1 MQELIIY
8 YRGVFLVKKTK
19 QLFAGLIL
27 LVSGLGTLQAAE
39 ECPSKLMEGSVC
51 LPKGFAV
58 EPTPGGYTLNLTE
71 GHTQISHDVYG
82 LHMLILWIC
91 VLVGIGV
98 FGTMFYSIYHHRKS
112 KGHVAEQFHENT
124 TVEIIWTI
132 IPALILLAMAIPATK
147 TMIEMDGVEESDM
160 TIKVTGWQW
169 KWEYE
174 YLGNDIRFFSSL
186 DHASNMARQLD
197 SNTDPRSVAHYLLR
211 VDEPLVIPVNKKI
224 RFVFT
229 AADVL
234 HSWWVPDLGWK
245 KDAIPGF
252 INEAWASVDEP
263 GIYRGQCTELCGR
276 DHAFMPVVVI
286 AMEQEDYDAWA
297 TQKHEQECKAKG
309 SADMP
314 HDDLV
319 AKGAEI
325 YEKNC
330 STCHMPDGGGIAG
343 AFPALRGSAVV
354 NGDINAQATLI
365 LNGKNAMPAF
375 GKQLSA
381 TELASVI
388 TYTRNALG
396 NAKGDEIQPKAI
408 KAKLPKSDDDDDGC
422 AAKPAKTDKDNKP
435 AKAEVTDKAEEHAQK
450 PAEAPVAS
458 KKAVTKKAVEK
469 HEESIPATKPASKS
483 SNSVVEPETVS
494 KPKLTGSKPNNKN
507 DARELTQHQAKALA
521 QDSSANADLISAGQT
536 VFETNCSSC
545 HQKDGGG
552 MPPVFPA
559 LTGSA
564 IVKGDIKAQANLVMK
579 GKGSMPA
586 FGGKLTPAELAQVIT
601 YTRNALGNANGDSIT
616 ADQIQKLMQ
625 GKDEPTVES
634 SVAPESPANKVEEK
648 DLKAEDAKPVEDKNA
663 ESSDKTE
670 SVANDEQVAK
680 TDEAKLDADAD
691 KEIAAKANEANDKT
705 KETADDEAAVV
716 GEKTL
721 DELVAQGES
730 VYEKNCQSCH
740 QPEGVGMPPVF
751 PALKGS
757 AVVTGAIDAQIE
769 IMLKGKGVMPA
780 FGKTLSALDF
790 ASVLAFTRNKLGNST
805 GDFKQPSEIEAL
817 QLAK

>member
-1 MQELIIY
+1 
-8 YRGVFLVKKTK
+8 VKKTK

-27 LVSGLGTLQAAE
+27 LMSGLGTVQAVE

-51 LPKGFAV
+51 LPKGFPV
-58 EPTPGGYTLNLTE
+58 EATPGGYTLNLTE
-71 GHTQISHDVYG
+71 GHTQVSHDVYD

-91 VLVGIGV
+91 VFVGIGV

-160 TIKVTGWQW
+160 TVKVTGWQW
-169 KWEYE
+169 KWEYD
-174 YLGNDIRFFSSL
+174 YLGSDIHFFSNL
-186 DHASNMARQLD
+186 DHASNQARQLD
-197 SNTDPRSVAHYLLR
+197 STTDPRSVSHYLLR

-286 AMEQEDYDAWA
+286 AMEQADYDAWA

-309 SADMP
+309 SADMS

-422 AAKPAKTDKDNKP
+422 AAKPAKTEKP
-435 AKAEVTDKAEEHAQK
+435 AKAEVADKTVESAQK
-450 PAEAPVAS
+450 SAENPVVS
-458 KKAVTKKAVEK
+458 KKSAAKKVVEK
-469 HEESIPATKPASKS
+469 NEEGILATKPASKS
-483 SNSVVEPETVS
+483 LNNVVEPETVN
-494 KPKLTGSKPNNKN
+494 KPNNKN
-507 DARELTQHQAKALA
+507 NARELTQHQASALA
-521 QDSSANADLISAGQT
+521 QDSPSNADLISAGQA
-536 VFETNCSSC
+536 VYETNCSSC
-545 HQKDGGG
+545 HQKNGGG

-564 IVKGDIKAQANLVMK
+564 VIKGDINAQANLVMG

-586 FGGKLTPAELAQVIT
+586 FGGKLTPVELAQVIT
-601 YTRNALGNANGDSIT
+601 YTRNALGNANGDAIT
-616 ADQIQKLMQ
+616 AAQIEKLMQ
-625 GKDEPTVES
+625 GKNEATSES
-634 SVAPESPANKVEEK
+634 SDVPANKGEEK
-648 DLKAEDAKPVEDKNA
+648 DLK
-663 ESSDKTE
+663 
-670 SVANDEQVAK
+670 
-680 TDEAKLDADAD
+680 TDETKADANAD
-691 KEIAAKANEANDKT
+691 EEVVAIASEADNKV
-705 KETADDEAAVV
+705 KETADDKTAVTS
-716 GEKTL
+716 EKTL

-730 VYEKNCQSCH
+730 VYAKSCQSCH

-757 AVVTGAIDAQIE
+757 AVVIGAIDAQIE
-769 IMLKGKGVMPA
+769 LMIKGKGMMPA
-780 FGKTLSALDF
+780 FGSTLSAEDF
-790 ASVLAFTRNKLGNST
+790 ASVLAFTRNKLNAA

-817 QLAK
+817 QSAN

>member
-1 MQELIIY
+1 
-8 YRGVFLVKKTK
+8 
-19 QLFAGLIL
+19 
-27 LVSGLGTLQAAE
+27 
-39 ECPSKLMEGSVC
+39 MEGSVC
-51 LPKGFAV
+51 LPKGFPV
-58 EPTPGGYTLNLTE
+58 EATPGGYTLNLTE
-71 GHTQISHDVYG
+71 GHTQVSHDVYD

-91 VLVGIGV
+91 VFVGIGV

-147 TMIEMDGVEESDM
+147 TMMEMDDVKESDM
-160 TIKVTGWQW
+160 TVKVTGWQW

-174 YLGNDIRFFSSL
+174 YLGDDIHFFSSL

-197 SNTDPRSVAHYLLR
+197 SNTDPRSVSHYLLR

-286 AMEQEDYDAWA
+286 AMEQADYDAWA

-309 SADMP
+309 SADMS

-396 NAKGDEIQPKAI
+396 NTKGDEIQPKAI
-408 KAKLPKSDDDDDGC
+408 KAKLPKSDDEDDNC
-422 AAKPAKTDKDNKP
+422 AAKPAKVTVDKSGKEEA
-435 AKAEVTDKAEEHAQK
+435 AKAD
-450 PAEAPVAS
+450 
-458 KKAVTKKAVEK
+458 
-469 HEESIPATKPASKS
+469 ES
-483 SNSVVEPETVS
+483 
-494 KPKLTGSKPNNKN
+494 
-507 DARELTQHQAKALA
+507 
-521 QDSSANADLISAGQT
+521 
-536 VFETNCSSC
+536 
-545 HQKDGGG
+545 
-552 MPPVFPA
+552 
-559 LTGSA
+559 
-564 IVKGDIKAQANLVMK
+564 
-579 GKGSMPA
+579 
-586 FGGKLTPAELAQVIT
+586 
-601 YTRNALGNANGDSIT
+601 
-616 ADQIQKLMQ
+616 
-625 GKDEPTVES
+625 
-634 SVAPESPANKVEEK
+634 
-648 DLKAEDAKPVEDKNA
+648 KAED
-663 ESSDKTE
+663 
-670 SVANDEQVAK
+670 VAK
-680 TDEAKLDADAD
+680 TDADETKITANAD
-691 KEIAAKANEANDKT
+691 KEPAATATANQPDKKAKASDSDKP
-705 KETADDEAAVV
+705 A
-716 GEKTL
+716 EKTL

-757 AVVTGAIDAQIE
+757 AVVTGPIDTQIE
-769 IMLKGKGVMPA
+769 IMLKGKGMMPA
-780 FGKTLSALDF
+780 FGGTLSAGDF

-817 QLAK
+817 QSANK

>member
-1 MQELIIY
+1 M
-8 YRGVFLVKKTK
+8 KKTK

-39 ECPSKLMEGSVC
+39 ECPSKMMEGSVC
-51 LPKGFAV
+51 LPKGFPV
-58 EPTPGGYTLNLTE
+58 EAMPGGYKLNLTE
-71 GHTQISHDVYG
+71 GHTQISHDVYD

-112 KGHVAEQFHENT
+112 KGHKAEQFHENT
-124 TVEIIWTI
+124 LVEIIWTI

-147 TMIEMDGVEESDM
+147 TMMEMDNVKESDM
-160 TIKVTGWQW
+160 TVKVTGWQW

-174 YLGNDIRFFSSL
+174 YLGSDIRFFSNL
-186 DHASNMARQLD
+186 DHASNQARQLD
-197 SNTDPRSVAHYLLR
+197 SNTDPRSVSHYLLR

-286 AMEQEDYDAWA
+286 AMEQGDYDAWA
-297 TQKHEQECKAKG
+297 EKKGLEVCKGK
-309 SADMP
+309 SAVDLP
-314 HDDLV
+314 HDELMT
-319 AKGAEI
+319 KGAET
-325 YEKNC
+325 YASNC
-330 STCHMPDGGGIAG
+330 ATCHMADGAGIPG

-354 NGDINAQATLI
+354 NGDIDAQANLI

-396 NAKGDEIQPKAI
+396 NSKGDEIQPKAI
-408 KAKLPKSDDDDDGC
+408 KEKLPDSGDDDACGKPVKADKEKKSAKEAVVKAKEQDG
-422 AAKPAKTDKDNKP
+422 D
-435 AKAEVTDKAEEHAQK
+435 EGQK
-450 PAEAPVAS
+450 QPTGHKSVAS
-458 KKAVTKKAVEK
+458 DT
-469 HEESIPATKPASKS
+469 SS
-483 SNSVVEPETVS
+483 SNDQLTAGKTVY
-494 KPKLTGSKPNNKN
+494 
-507 DARELTQHQAKALA
+507 
-521 QDSSANADLISAGQT
+521 
-536 VFETNCSSC
+536 ETNCASC
-545 HQKDGGG
+545 HQKEGGG
-552 MPPVFPA
+552 MPPMFPA

-564 IVKGDIKAQANLVMK
+564 VVKGDIKAQANLVLK

-601 YTRNALGNANGDSIT
+601 YTRNALGNSNGDAIK
-616 ADQIQKLMQ
+616 ADQIEKLLQ
-625 GKDEPTVES
+625 DKEES
-634 SVAPESPANKVEEK
+634 ADGNSAEGNKPKPES
-648 DLKAEDAKPVEDKNA
+648 NA
-663 ESSDKTE
+663 EKTE
-670 SVANDEQVAK
+670 K
-680 TDEAKLDADAD
+680 TVKADEAKADAIAD
-691 KEIAAKANEANDKT
+691 KEKAAAPTGSDNKANESDNVK
-705 KETADDEAAVV
+705 AATVV
-716 GEKTL
+716 AEKSL

-740 QPEGVGMPPVF
+740 QADGVGMPPMF

-757 AVVTGAIDAQIE
+757 PVVTGAIDAQVGL
-769 IMLKGKGVMPA
+769 MLKGKGMMPA
-780 FGKTLSALDF
+780 FGNKLNAVDF
-790 ASVLAFTRNKLGNST
+790 ASILAFTRNKLGNST

-817 QLAK
+817 QSANK

>member
-1 MQELIIY
+1 MNAVFFEAMQTIQEFIIY
-8 YRGVFLVKKTK
+8 YRGVFSVKKTK

-27 LVSGLGTLQAAE
+27 LMSGLGTVQAVE

-51 LPKGFAV
+51 LPKGFPV
-58 EPTPGGYTLNLTE
+58 EATPGGYTLNLTE
-71 GHTQISHDVYG
+71 GHTQVSHDVYD

-91 VLVGIGV
+91 VFVGIGV

-147 TMIEMDGVEESDM
+147 TMMEMDDVKESDM

-174 YLGNDIRFFSSL
+174 YLGNDIHFFSSL

-197 SNTDPRSVAHYLLR
+197 SNTDPRSVSHYLLR

-286 AMEQEDYDAWA
+286 AMEQADYDAWA

-309 SADMP
+309 SADMS

-388 TYTRNALG
+388 TFTRNALG

-408 KAKLPKSDDDDDGC
+408 KAKLPKSDDDDDNC
-422 AAKPAKTDKDNKP
+422 VTKPAKVTVDNLGKEEA
-435 AKAEVTDKAEEHAQK
+435 AKADESKAEA
-450 PAEAPVAS
+450 
-458 KKAVTKKAVEK
+458 
-469 HEESIPATKPASKS
+469 
-483 SNSVVEPETVS
+483 
-494 KPKLTGSKPNNKN
+494 
-507 DARELTQHQAKALA
+507 
-521 QDSSANADLISAGQT
+521 
-536 VFETNCSSC
+536 
-545 HQKDGGG
+545 
-552 MPPVFPA
+552 
-559 LTGSA
+559 
-564 IVKGDIKAQANLVMK
+564 
-579 GKGSMPA
+579 
-586 FGGKLTPAELAQVIT
+586 
-601 YTRNALGNANGDSIT
+601 
-616 ADQIQKLMQ
+616 
-625 GKDEPTVES
+625 
-634 SVAPESPANKVEEK
+634 
-648 DLKAEDAKPVEDKNA
+648 
-663 ESSDKTE
+663 
-670 SVANDEQVAK
+670 VAK
-680 TDEAKLDADAD
+680 TDADETKITANSDKKPATTATTNQSDNKAKVSGSD
-691 KEIAAKANEANDKT
+691 KLA
-705 KETADDEAAVV
+705 
-716 GEKTL
+716 EKTL

-740 QPEGVGMPPVF
+740 QPEGVGMPPAF

-757 AVVTGAIDAQIE
+757 AVVTGSIDAQIK
-769 IMLKGKGVMPA
+769 IMLKGKGMMPA
-780 FGKTLSALDF
+780 FGGTLSAGDF

-817 QLAK
+817 QSANK

>member
-1 MQELIIY
+1 M
-8 YRGVFLVKKTK
+8 KKTK

-27 LVSGLGTLQAAE
+27 LVSGLGTVQAAE

-51 LPKGFAV
+51 LPKGFPV

-71 GHTQISHDVYG
+71 GHTQISHDVYD

-174 YLGNDIRFFSSL
+174 YLGHDIRFFSSL

-297 TQKHEQECKAKG
+297 TQKHEQECKAK
-309 SADMP
+309 SNVDMS

-330 STCHMPDGGGIAG
+330 STCHMPDGDGIAG

-354 NGDINAQATLI
+354 NGDINAQASLV

-381 TELASVI
+381 TELAAVI

-422 AAKPAKTDKDNKP
+422 AAKPAKTDKDDKP
-435 AKAEVTDKAEEHAQK
+435 AKADVADTTEEPAKTSAEN
-450 PAEAPVAS
+450 PGAS
-458 KKAVTKKAVEK
+458 KKAVEK
-469 HEESIPATKPASKS
+469 PEESIAATKPASKS
-483 SNSVVEPETVS
+483 LNNIVEPEVI
-494 KPKLTGSKPNNKN
+494 KPSMSKPNWA
-507 DARELTQHQAKALA
+507 DSKA
-521 QDSSANADLISAGQT
+521 SSGHTTHTASRHADLIAAGQT
-536 VFETNCSSC
+536 VYETNCTSC

-564 IVKGDIKAQANLVMK
+564 VVKDDIKAQVNLVMK

-586 FGGKLTPAELAQVIT
+586 FGGKLTPVELAQVIT
-601 YTRNALGNANGDSIT
+601 YTRNALGNANGDAIT
-616 ADQIQKLMQ
+616 ADQIEKLMH
-625 GKDEPTVES
+625 GKDEPTTETS
-634 SVAPESPANKVEEK
+634 AAPENLANKIEEK
-648 DLKAEDAKPVEDKNA
+648 DLKVDDTKVNTVK
-663 ESSDKTE
+663 
-670 SVANDEQVAK
+670 
-680 TDEAKLDADAD
+680 EAKA
-691 KEIAAKANEANDKT
+691 
-705 KETADDEAAVV
+705 TADDKAAAVA

-730 VYEKNCQSCH
+730 VYEKTCQSCH
-740 QPEGVGMPPVF
+740 QPEGVGMSPVF

-757 AVVTGAIDAQIE
+757 AVVIGKIDAQIE
-769 IMLKGKGVMPA
+769 LMLKGKGMMPA
-780 FGKTLSALDF
+780 FGSTLSAEDF
-790 ASVLAFTRNKLGNST
+790 ASVLAFTRNKLNAT

-817 QLAK
+817 QSAN